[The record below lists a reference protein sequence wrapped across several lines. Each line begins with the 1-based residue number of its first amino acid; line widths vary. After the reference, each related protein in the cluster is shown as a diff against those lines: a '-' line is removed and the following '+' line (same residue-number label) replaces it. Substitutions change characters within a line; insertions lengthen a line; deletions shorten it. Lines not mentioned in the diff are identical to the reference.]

1 MKERQV
7 AKPTRADLMAVI
19 AELQDI
25 ILSVSAIC
33 GNDRASASERDDLL
47 GPLLRRGF
55 DLCLAARV
63 HDPSNAG
70 ERSRFV
76 ETELPR

>member
-1 MKERQV
+1 M
-7 AKPTRADLMAVI
+7 AKPTRTDLMAVI

-25 ILSVSAIC
+25 IVSVSAIC
-33 GNDRASASERDDLL
+33 GKDHADRLV
-47 GPLLRRGF
+47 PLLRRAF
-55 DLCLAARV
+55 DLCLAARAY
-63 HDPSNAG
+63 DPSNAG